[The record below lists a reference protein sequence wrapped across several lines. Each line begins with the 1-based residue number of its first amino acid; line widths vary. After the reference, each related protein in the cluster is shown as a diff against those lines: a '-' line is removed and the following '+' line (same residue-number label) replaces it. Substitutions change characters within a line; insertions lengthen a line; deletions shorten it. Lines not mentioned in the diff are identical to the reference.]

1 MKAPANV
8 MLAYGQGGMGKSTLG
23 AQFAAYV
30 WKKFKKKTRIVNADG
45 GGTVNAYGPLIEAG
59 VAQIWN
65 VDLWDEK
72 STFLT
77 LDQASKGWW
86 PEDINEPNSPLVA
99 PYSGWKECPSCKA
112 DVGAT
117 GFNLPKSCKSC
128 KGVLAAG
135 TFCRTRFD
143 VTESF
148 SQIGFYSFEGFTAF
162 GDILMRRLRS
172 VNPEGGR
179 SIIDQGYKISA
190 AGQQHYGDAQTYL
203 AQYVANSKTIPV
215 ELVYWTALENRG
227 EEDGKQVYGP
237 KGPGQALTPLCIPWF
252 SDVVHIDGVAKR
264 DKGQVVQ
271 DANGFEI
278 LERKLFLQPHYPP
291 DNKFFLFKAKTSA
304 TLAGAMPSVLE
315 FSSTGN
321 TAERFMEALS
331 DAKARALEEM
341 LK

>member
-1 MKAPANV
+1 V
-8 MLAYGQGGMGKSTLG
+8 
-23 AQFAAYV
+23 
-30 WKKFKKKTRIVNADG
+30 
-45 GGTVNAYGPLIEAG
+45 
-59 VAQIWN
+59 
-65 VDLWDEK
+65 
-72 STFLT
+72 
-77 LDQASKGWW
+77 
-86 PEDINEPNSPLVA
+86 
-99 PYSGWKECPSCKA
+99 
-112 DVGAT
+112 
-117 GFNLPKSCKSC
+117 
-128 KGVLAAG
+128 
-135 TFCRTRFD
+135 
-143 VTESF
+143 
-148 SQIGFYSFEGFTAF
+148 GFYAFEGFTAF

-215 ELVYWTALENRG
+215 DLVYWTALENRG

-252 SDVVHIDGVAKR
+252 TDVVHIDGVAKR
-264 DKGQVVQ
+264 DKGQIMQ

-315 FSSTGN
+315 YTSTGN
-321 TAERFMEALS
+321 TAEKFMLALA
-331 DAKARALEEM
+331 DAKAKALEEM